1 MKTNVQKSVL
11 HAQFFFCFFLLIRS
25 IGFDGLSHCR
35 RRLALHGFIFL
46 FMSIL
51 ILVSL
56 LALAKS
62 IYYIEASYRLVT
74 GTNVTGTLPSFQVN

>member
-11 HAQFFFCFFLLIRS
+11 HAQFFFFFFLLIRS
-25 IGFDGLSHCR
+25 IGFDGLSHCH